1 MEKIKFLFYRYKQF
15 QVSFGNADVSS
26 FNAILVISGLLAL
39 YYFDL
44 VFIISLFSK
53 KIGSQFNLG
62 YVYVIM
68 IGSFIF
74 LYFLLVFNKKGV
86 KIYKHYH
93 KLPQKK
99 YSAFAILF
107 TVIPF
112 SLFFICLIMGY
123 LINSGY
129 I

>member
-1 MEKIKFLFYRYKQF
+1 MEKIKFIFYRYKQF

-26 FNAILVISGLLAL
+26 FNAILAISCLLAL

-44 VFIISLFSK
+44 IFVISLFSK
-53 KIGSQFNLG
+53 KIDFLFYMNF
-62 YVYVIM
+62 VYVIM

-86 KIYKHYH
+86 KIYKHYN

-99 YSAFAILF
+99 NSAFAILF
-107 TVIPF
+107 AVIPF
-112 SLFFICLIMGY
+112 SLFFICLILGY
-123 LINSGY
+123 LINNGY